1 MCKIMEEIGA
11 DRERQ
16 GKIQVA
22 INLLKME
29 IASDEQISLA
39 TGFTDEEI
47 QTLAALV
54 KTTA

>member
-1 MCKIMEEIGA
+1 MEEIGA

-22 INLLKME
+22 INLLKMG

-39 TGFTDEEI
+39 TGFTIEEI
-47 QTLAALV
+47 QALAALV